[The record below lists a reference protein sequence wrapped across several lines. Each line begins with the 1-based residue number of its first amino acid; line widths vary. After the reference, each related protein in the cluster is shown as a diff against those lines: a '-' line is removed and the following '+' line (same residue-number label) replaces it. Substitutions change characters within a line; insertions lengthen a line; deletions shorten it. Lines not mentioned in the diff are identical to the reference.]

1 MMTIESKD
9 RYTAGS
15 GEAQT
20 TGVQALARLPLN
32 VRRADRARGRDTAA
46 FMPSGACLCDPA

>member
-1 MMTIESKD
+1 MTIEPKD

-15 GEAQT
+15 GEAQM